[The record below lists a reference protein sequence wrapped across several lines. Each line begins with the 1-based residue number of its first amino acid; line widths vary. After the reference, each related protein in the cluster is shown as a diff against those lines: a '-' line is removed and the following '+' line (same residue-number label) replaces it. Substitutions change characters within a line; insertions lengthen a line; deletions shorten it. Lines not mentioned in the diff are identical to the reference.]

1 MVFYDDLVLAQPVD
15 EAGEVFG
22 SMIEVIE
29 CRRQQSVSIFSKI
42 EAAAGEAW
50 PRSTAKFRGGGICDH
65 ADALKY
71 QFPNKQII
79 MGDKSPKSQR
89 KIKDQK
95 AAKADAAD
103 KEKARV
109 IAKKQQAGVDKK
121 KK

>member
-1 MVFYDDLVLAQPVD
+1 
-15 EAGEVFG
+15 
-22 SMIEVIE
+22 
-29 CRRQQSVSIFSKI
+29 
-42 EAAAGEAW
+42 
-50 PRSTAKFRGGGICDH
+50 
-65 ADALKY
+65 
-71 QFPNKQII
+71 

-103 KEKARV
+103 KEKARA